1 MLRKTGEIDLSSDIE
16 TFILKSR
23 KMFPG
28 ALEMWALFA
37 KVKEAGY
44 LPYLL
49 LVPDPNGPLS
59 ELMMPPIHSDLHV
72 RHMDQLKT
80 IMARFVIIFQYLQ
93 LGILEF
99 SGCVLDGRINSTM
112 G

>member
-1 MLRKTGEIDLSSDIE
+1 
-16 TFILKSR
+16 
-23 KMFPG
+23 
-28 ALEMWALFA
+28 
-37 KVKEAGY
+37 
-44 LPYLL
+44 
-49 LVPDPNGPLS
+49 
-59 ELMMPPIHSDLHV
+59 MPPIHSDLRV

>member
-1 MLRKTGEIDLSSDIE
+1 MKGNYHAVC
-16 TFILKSR
+16 F
-23 KMFPG
+23 
-28 ALEMWALFA
+28 
-37 KVKEAGY
+37 
-44 LPYLL
+44 LL
-49 LVPDPNGPLS
+49 LNLSICQLAVTARTYVANICISVNVYVPNGPLS